1 MLPLRTQKPWAGHT
15 CQAWVTAVNSVKARV
30 VKAVPADCQL
40 LSLGGLRT
48 LWVPSQ
54 AALLFCDAASL
65 QPSPSRQS
73 L

>member
-15 CQAWVTAVNSVKARV
+15 CRAWVTAANSVKARV

-40 LSLGGLRT
+40 LSLGGLHT
-48 LWVPSQ
+48 LWVPSR
-54 AALLFCDAASL
+54 AAVRFCDTASL
-65 QPSPSRQS
+65 QPSPIRQS